1 MTTVTLAWRTFFLTL
16 LAVTSLQAADAPVA
30 DATKPSSPMPTPKT
44 ETAMFGAGC
53 FWGVEYNFRRV
64 PGVIDANSGFAG
76 GNVDHPSYRQVC
88 TDKTGHAEVVHVTF
102 DPSKVTYRQLVDFF
116 FRMHN
121 PTQVN
126 RQGPDYGT
134 QYRSVIFVYSPE
146 QRKVAEELKAALG
159 ASKKYAEPIAT
170 QIEDAKPFWK
180 AEEYHQRYFEKNGG
194 PTCHVTEF

>member
-1 MTTVTLAWRTFFLTL
+1 MTTVTSAWRTFFLTL
-16 LAVTSLQAADAPVA
+16 LAVTSLQAADTPAA
-30 DATKPSSPMPTPKT
+30 DATKPYSPMPILKT

-146 QRKVAEELKAALG
+146 QRKVAEEIKAALG